1 MRIVGK
7 AQITTL
13 SGGTGTFI
21 FIDRRLNDGSIA
33 DVLTWLIAFVE
44 AFEDHYA
51 KPLSRW
57 RQARYEELH
66 QQNNDEQMRLPI
78 DLQIDEPF

>member
-1 MRIVGK
+1 MMNKERIPLGILPSFETMV
-7 AQITTL
+7 
-13 SGGTGTFI
+13 
-21 FIDRRLNDGSIA
+21 DLNDESIA

-51 KPLSRW
+51 EPLSRW

-66 QQNNDEQMRLPI
+66 QQNDDEQMRLPI
-78 DLQIDEPF
+78 DPQIDEPF